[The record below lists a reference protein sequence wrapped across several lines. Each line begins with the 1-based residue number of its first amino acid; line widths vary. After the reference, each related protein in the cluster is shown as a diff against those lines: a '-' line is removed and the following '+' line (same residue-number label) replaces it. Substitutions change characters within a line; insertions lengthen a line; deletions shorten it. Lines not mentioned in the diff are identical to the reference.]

1 VPADGL
7 YAVSVGVYRGADRL
21 AGHVTA
27 VDIAD
32 SRVTERAPLGVSV
45 VAVVP
50 TPTSFD
56 DSSTLAA
63 TREALEAIAELD
75 AAVDVPLSVV
85 IDPRVAEFA
94 ADGSLA
100 AGTGVGAWAAS
111 FDGEVYALPSP
122 ELDPSTAAVSDLG
135 DEFADYLVD
144 GTNRTAAALPA
155 AVVRRD
161 IWPLEGAVF
170 TTVNGAVLTPAGA
183 DLLRSL
189 GIRALVSSWGEAL
202 ERVEDIT
209 GSLDATT
216 IARFA
221 ASDGLEVLTADPA
234 TSRLGNNDVD
244 TAPLER
250 AVRVLAD
257 WTVRRHAQ
265 PSITH
270 WAMLSTDD
278 LSPPD
283 PVVAAAII
291 DLLGDDPAARIEA
304 ASYAIGA
311 AAAMRSGDVPVVLTA
326 DVVAPNDLTE
336 RVTIVNQMRLRI
348 LDVASML
355 PDDDP
360 RPAQWSAVVDAALS
374 SEVDDEQAAATM
386 AQLMGQFDEL
396 RTAVTVL
403 DIGTVNLTGTDTPM
417 PLRLMNSSDT
427 PLRVVISV
435 DSARLLPI
443 EPFETVVA
451 PGETTLRVPVT
462 PRANGRFPVEVDVA
476 SPAGG
481 VGGVGMVI
489 TASSVSLSGLG
500 RGVAAGL
507 VVVLLTWWFSH
518 FRRRRRS
525 RLDRMRHATLT
536 DDTGIDDTGGIDAAD
551 LRQRL
556 DDDTDTVDDDGD
568 GDRPTD
574 LT

>member
-1 VPADGL
+1 
-7 YAVSVGVYRGADRL
+7 
-21 AGHVTA
+21 
-27 VDIAD
+27 
-32 SRVTERAPLGVSV
+32 
-45 VAVVP
+45 
-50 TPTSFD
+50 
-56 DSSTLAA
+56 
-63 TREALEAIAELD
+63 
-75 AAVDVPLSVV
+75 
-85 IDPRVAEFA
+85 
-94 ADGSLA
+94 
-100 AGTGVGAWAAS
+100 
-111 FDGEVYALPSP
+111 
-122 ELDPSTAAVSDLG
+122 
-135 DEFADYLVD
+135 
-144 GTNRTAAALPA
+144 
-155 AVVRRD
+155 
-161 IWPLEGAVF
+161 
-170 TTVNGAVLTPAGA
+170 
-183 DLLRSL
+183 
-189 GIRALVSSWGEAL
+189 
-202 ERVEDIT
+202 
-209 GSLDATT
+209 
-216 IARFA
+216 
-221 ASDGLEVLTADPA
+221 
-234 TSRLGNNDVD
+234 
-244 TAPLER
+244 
-250 AVRVLAD
+250 
-257 WTVRRHAQ
+257 
-265 PSITH
+265 
-270 WAMLSTDD
+270 
-278 LSPPD
+278 
-283 PVVAAAII
+283 
-291 DLLGDDPAARIEA
+291 
-304 ASYAIGA
+304 
-311 AAAMRSGDVPVVLTA
+311 
-326 DVVAPNDLTE
+326 
-336 RVTIVNQMRLRI
+336 VTIVNQMRLRI

-355 PDDDP
+355 PDDDL

-386 AQLMGQFDEL
+386 AQLLGQFDEL

-451 PGETTLRVPVT
+451 PGEITLRVPVT